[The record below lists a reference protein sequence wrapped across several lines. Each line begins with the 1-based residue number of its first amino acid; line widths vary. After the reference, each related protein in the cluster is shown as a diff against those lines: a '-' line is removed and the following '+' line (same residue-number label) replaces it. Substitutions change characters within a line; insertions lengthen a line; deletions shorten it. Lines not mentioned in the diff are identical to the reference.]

1 MKFCWNCGHEN
12 ESDSLF
18 CEECGSD
25 LQEGISP
32 GEELKKDNKEPSTE
46 LQESKETNQSIV
58 NSTSTQPPIPKEP
71 MTKKKKIGLITG
83 GVGIVLLVG
92 LYSYGNY
99 YFSYEQQVNRMV
111 ETIKT
116 KDPDKWVE
124 LMISSDPSYKLT
136 SDNLKKMTDYYKDD
150 QQKEKFSNLV
160 GSIGKSSQGPSDF
173 NIKPNGKSFV
183 FFNKYALELEP
194 VYLTIEAQQPGVS
207 VEIDGK
213 KQGDVKEKELKVGPL
228 TPGKYDIKGTLKNVS
243 TDSKADLVRFQNDD
257 FETNSHMKLDLHKVS
272 FVVKS
277 NVEDAEVLV
286 DNKKIATIKDGSAEV
301 KDIVWHQGLAVQVKK
316 KFDKQVVE
324 SEIRKIESE
333 EFLASQFEKESYGS
347 EMMLEIKGIKS
358 KDDVQSFLYGLYS
371 DVSSY
376 TSEYSDL
383 DGMEKSD
390 LAKYFQNGEDNA
402 DYQDFLK
409 FITDVRSS
417 SEKSSVQGEPKVEKM
432 TMIGKDRYQVQ
443 YLIKY
448 RTVYKSYKMD
458 DVVQVFRYT
467 KGTMVY
473 NQEEERFEIVDLGGK
488 ENFEV
493 VDNGGVS

>member
-1 MKFCWNCGHEN
+1 
-12 ESDSLF
+12 
-18 CEECGSD
+18 
-25 LQEGISP
+25 
-32 GEELKKDNKEPSTE
+32 
-46 LQESKETNQSIV
+46 
-58 NSTSTQPPIPKEP
+58 
-71 MTKKKKIGLITG
+71 
-83 GVGIVLLVG
+83 
-92 LYSYGNY
+92 
-99 YFSYEQQVNRMV
+99 
-111 ETIKT
+111 
-116 KDPDKWVE
+116 
-124 LMISSDPSYKLT
+124 
-136 SDNLKKMTDYYKDD
+136 
-150 QQKEKFSNLV
+150 
-160 GSIGKSSQGPSDF
+160 
-173 NIKPNGKSFV
+173 
-183 FFNKYALELEP
+183 
-194 VYLTIEAQQPGVS
+194 
-207 VEIDGK
+207 
-213 KQGDVKEKELKVGPL
+213 
-228 TPGKYDIKGTLKNVS
+228 
-243 TDSKADLVRFQNDD
+243 
-257 FETNSHMKLDLHKVS
+257 MKLDLHKVS
-272 FVVKS
+272 FIVKS

-324 SEIRKIESE
+324 SEVRKIESE

-347 EMMLEIKGIKS
+347 EVMLEIKGIKS
-358 KDDVQSFLYGLYS
+358 KDDVQSFLYGLYG
-371 DVSSY
+371 DVSTY

-383 DGMEKSD
+383 DGMAKSD

-467 KGTMVY
+467 KATMVY

>member
-18 CEECGSD
+18 CEECGSY

-32 GEELKKDNKEPSTE
+32 EEGAKKDSDNFSIKSNQPVIHSTNNYSKHPSG
-46 LQESKETNQSIV
+46 
-58 NSTSTQPPIPKEP
+58 PKKS

-83 GVGIVLLVG
+83 GVSITLLVG
-92 LYSYGNY
+92 LYFYGNY
-99 YFSYEQQVNRMV
+99 YFSYDQQVNRMV

-116 KDPDKWVE
+116 KDPDKWAE
-124 LMISSDPSYKLT
+124 LMVSSDPSYKLT
-136 SDNLKKMTDYYKDD
+136 SDNLKKMTEYYKDD

-160 GSIGKSSQGPSDF
+160 SSIGKSGQGLSDLK
-173 NIKPNGKSFV
+173 IKPDGKVFL
-183 FFNKYALELEP
+183 FFNNYSLELEP

-213 KQGDVKEKELKVGPL
+213 DQGEVKEKELKVGPL
-228 TPGKYDIKGTLKNVS
+228 TPGKYNIKGTLKNVS
-243 TDSKADLVRFQNDD
+243 TNSNTDLIRFENAD
-257 FETNSHMKLDLHKVS
+257 FESNTHIKLDLHKVS
-272 FVVKS
+272 FVVNS
-277 NVEDAEVLV
+277 NIEDADVLV
-286 DNKKIATIKDGSAEV
+286 DNKKISTIKDGSATV
-301 KDIVWHQGLAVQVKK
+301 KDLIWHQGLTVQVKK

-324 SEIRKIESE
+324 SDVRKIESE
-333 EFLASQFEKESYGS
+333 EFLASEFEKDSYVS
-347 EMMLEIKGIKS
+347 ELTLEIEGIKS
-358 KDDVQSFLYGLYS
+358 KDDVQSFLFGLYN
-371 DVSSY
+371 DVSSF
-376 TSEYSDL
+376 TSEYNDL

-390 LAKYFQNGEDNA
+390 LATYFENGEDNA

-409 FITDVRSS
+409 FISDTRSS

-432 TMIGKDRYQVQ
+432 MMIGKDRYQVQ

-448 RTVYKSYKMD
+448 RTIYKSYKMD

-467 KGTMVY
+467 KGTIIY
-473 NQEEERFEIVDLGGK
+473 NQQEERFEIADLGGK